1 MLIFFFF
8 HNSFTFF
15 CHCIFLQFKKQDTA
29 NEQNDPSSS
38 SSQKDRESS
47 KSNSNNNNNNN
58 NNNNFKGV
66 EDIIWLSEIKTKN
79 NSNKNNDENNDEN
92 NEENGEGKKGDDED
106 NDNVETQIPTLPE
119 GTYERFLIHLFLI
132 SSFPFF
138 IFHILFFFHFSLHLF
153 LTVFISIFY
162 LHTFFFFSLTSFS
175 FYLGYEFV
183 TESDLSQPESSSS
196 LFLAVKIGNNPTFS
210 SLKMVSIL
218 STDID
223 TETTVNSLISTSFP
237 LISISDFDFR
247 IEPTEMGVNENL
259 IYGFL
264 LQKYVEN
271 PVSLREMENKNTKRK
286 SLRES
291 GRKNSGEE
299 AGQGRDRGS
308 GKSKKSSRVN
318 SIDRSNNNNNNNNNN
333 NENDGF
339 DKDGNIN
346 SRDDFDNNQN
356 QRRESWKQ
364 KNENDGSF
372 DRDRDPELF
381 LESSSRRASSMGSG
395 SNSKASLRGTFI
407 FVVII

>member
-1 MLIFFFF
+1 MRVS
-8 HNSFTFF
+8 H
-15 CHCIFLQFKKQDTA
+15 
-29 NEQNDPSSS
+29 P
-38 SSQKDRESS
+38 
-47 KSNSNNNNNNN
+47 
-58 NNNNFKGV
+58 
-66 EDIIWLSEIKTKN
+66 
-79 NSNKNNDENNDEN
+79 
-92 NEENGEGKKGDDED
+92 
-106 NDNVETQIPTLPE
+106 
-119 GTYERFLIHLFLI
+119 Y
-132 SSFPFF
+132 
-138 IFHILFFFHFSLHLF
+138 LFFPHL
-153 LTVFISIFY
+153 L
-162 LHTFFFFSLTSFS
+162 
-175 FYLGYEFV
+175 LGYEFV

-196 LFLAVKIGNNPTFS
+196 LFLAVKMGNNPTFS

-218 STDID
+218 STDIN

-237 LISISDFDFR
+237 LVSVSDFDFR
-247 IEPTEMGVNENL
+247 IEPTEMGINENL

-271 PVSLREMENKNTKRK
+271 PVSLREMENKNARRK

-291 GRKNSGEE
+291 GRKNSDEE

-318 SIDRSNNNNNNNNNN
+318 SIDKSNNNNN

-346 SRDDFDNNQN
+346 SQDDFDNNQN
-356 QRRESWKQ
+356 QGRESWKQ
-364 KNENDGSF
+364 RNENDGSF

-407 FVVII
+407 LL